1 MPDAPLPL
9 PPQAKRRSAW
19 PLAFVLIALILA
31 ALLLFIFWRVESWP
45 ARTARQGTEQL
56 ERLGR
61 DLRAVFIDVAH
72 LQPKITINDR
82 VFLEQTAPTAELVT
96 VTRRTQVEHDFTH
109 TWAGSTK
116 SIRLRGT
123 FLVKA
128 GFDLRKDFSVDVREK
143 EIAVHMPPAQ
153 IIGVEEQRVD
163 VLSFENG
170 FWNKISNADLEKE
183 LRALPQL
190 ARQKAAAAGLAA
202 EAETTLRT
210 QLEQRISAPQNV
222 RVDFSSTPTP
232 TATPTLP
239 PLPSPNR

>member
-1 MPDAPLPL
+1 MAHAPEPT
-9 PPQAKRRSAW
+9 PPKTKRRSHW
-19 PLAFVLIALILA
+19 PWAFVLIILIFA
-31 ALLLFIFWRVESWP
+31 ALASLIFWRLESWP

-82 VFLEQTAPTAELVT
+82 VYLEQTAPTAELVT
-96 VTRRTQVEHDFTH
+96 VMRRTEVEHDFTH

-128 GFDLRKDFSVDVREK
+128 GFDLRKDFSVDVRAN
-143 EIAVHMPPAQ
+143 EIAVHLPRAQ
-153 IIGVEEQRVD
+153 ILGVEEQRVD
-163 VLSFENG
+163 VLEFQNG
-170 FWNKISNADLEKE
+170 FWNKISNADLEHE

-190 ARQKAAAAGLAA
+190 ARQKAAAASLAV
-202 EAETTLRT
+202 EAETTLRG
-210 QLEQRISAPQNV
+210 QLEQRINAPQTV
-222 RVDFSSTPTP
+222 HVDFQTPPTP
-232 TATPTLP
+232 APTLP